1 MSKDAIN
8 GLNPEILWG
17 YFYEISQVPRP
28 SKKEEKIREYIR
40 SFAEKNNFE
49 FKEDE
54 VGNLV
59 IKVPATKGLEDK
71 PVVVLQGHLDMVCEM
86 NKGTEHD
93 FDNDPI
99 TLVNEGE
106 WIAAAPTAI

>member
-1 MSKDAIN
+1 M
-8 GLNPEILWG
+8 
-17 YFYEISQVPRP
+17 
-28 SKKEEKIREYIR
+28 
-40 SFAEKNNFE
+40 
-49 FKEDE
+49 
-54 VGNLV
+54 V
-59 IKVPATKGLEDK
+59 IKVPATKGCEDK

-106 WIAAAPTAI
+106 WIAADGTTLGADNGIGVAAGILAKLICNLC